1 MKCDSYTVRN
11 EGKMIIVLSVSSI
24 IIRGVAKILG
34 RGFLISRGEIFRS
47 HAHNY
52 EKRVV
57 ALAQMPRMTVVEH

>member
-11 EGKMIIVLSVSSI
+11 EGKISSI